1 MRDFKATRFRRTF
14 GCSRSQAV
22 VIHHQL
28 CPTLEFKDVLAF
40 LRWAKTYPPNYRFPG
55 FTDRTGSIKRIWK
68 IANVIAQNAPA
79 YWSTTYPNVR
89 TYPYNLAAWAVDGIH
104 FQLPRS
110 TKRSVRKQLY
120 SWKHRRPGLLCQ
132 LVYNP
137 FCRKIVDICGRPWC
151 L

>member
-89 TYPYNLAAWAVDGIH
+89 TYPYNLAAWTVDGIH

-110 TKRSVRKQLY
+110 ERSEAAV
-120 SWKHRRPGLLCQ
+120 LLETPATWS
-132 LVYNP
+132 LVPTRVQPVLQENRGHLWP
-137 FCRKIVDICGRPWC
+137 CPWC